1 MSLDIVFPSRFQ
13 KNRLFVYCIDY
24 FSLIDIMKLIMS
36 TLLEKTQVIVKNGKP
51 RAVIL
56 DIKKYESLLE
66 MAEDREDLA
75 ELRRIK
81 KGKIAFR
88 ILDDYLKIRV

>member
-1 MSLDIVFPSRFQ
+1 
-13 KNRLFVYCIDY
+13 
-24 FSLIDIMKLIMS
+24 MS
-36 TLLEKTQVIVKNGKP
+36 TALEKTQVIVRNGKP

-66 MAEDREDLA
+66 MAENREDLA

-81 KGKIAFR
+81 KEKTIFR
-88 ILDDYLKIRV
+88 RLEDYLKIRV